1 MRSVLDNAK
10 GGALSAAD
18 TVVLTL
24 GGPNEKMR
32 SVTLRS
38 YHRETHEV
46 CFLHDISHIGL
57 TYYISLLM
65 NHHSQI
71 FKYFC

>member
-10 GGALSAAD
+10 GGALSVAD

-46 CFLHDISHIGL
+46 CFR
-57 TYYISLLM
+57 LM
-65 NHHSQI
+65 TFHT
-71 FKYFC
+71 